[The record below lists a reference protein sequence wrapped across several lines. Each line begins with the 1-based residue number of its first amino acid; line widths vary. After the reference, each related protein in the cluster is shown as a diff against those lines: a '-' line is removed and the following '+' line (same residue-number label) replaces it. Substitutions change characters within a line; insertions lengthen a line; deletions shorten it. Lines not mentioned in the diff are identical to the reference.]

1 MTTMM
6 DRRQW
11 IEKAG
16 FSGAALASVPFHII
30 ESDRSEPTA
39 ERAWRIAH
47 FTDPHL
53 HEGKDA
59 AAWTRS
65 CLQVLH
71 SMDDQPDVIFNG
83 GDAINDALNQEEEDV
98 LSQWEIWNEIRD
110 EEISLPLVHCI
121 GNHDVWGLPE
131 ASNDPRYAKNWAV
144 KELGLSNRYYD
155 FEQNGWHFI
164 VLDSTQT
171 REDGSWYTA
180 RLDEEQFHWLE
191 RQLDEIDSSR
201 PIFIFSHI
209 PIVSAASFF
218 DGKNE
223 ETGDWIIP
231 GQWVHIDARR
241 IVELFHKHENVKVCI
256 SGHLHL
262 LDKVVY
268 NDITYY
274 CNGAVSGNWWKG
286 SYHQTPP
293 GFALINLYKDGT
305 FDRDYV
311 AYGWED

>member
-1 MTTMM
+1 MM

-11 IEKAG
+11 LERVG
-16 FSGAALASVPFHII
+16 FSGAALATTPFRVLN
-30 ESDRSEPTA
+30 SDRSEPTA
-39 ERAWRIAH
+39 KRVWRIAH

-53 HEGKDA
+53 QKGMNA

-65 CLQVLH
+65 CLQVIH
-71 SMDDQPDVIFNG
+71 SLEDQPDVIFNG
-83 GDAINDALNQEEEDV
+83 GDTINDALNQDEESV
-98 LSQWEIWNEIRD
+98 SNQWEIWNEIRD

-131 ASNDPRYAKNWAV
+131 AKTDPRYGKEWAV
-144 KELGLSNRYYD
+144 EQLDLPNRYYD

-164 VLDSTQT
+164 VLDSTHPQ
-171 REDGSWYTA
+171 EDGSWYTA
-180 RLDEEQFHWLE
+180 RLDEEQFQWLE
-191 RQLDEIDSSR
+191 RRLSEIDSSR

-218 DGKNE
+218 DGNNE
-223 ETGDWIIP
+223 KTGDWVIP

-241 IVELFHKHENVKVCI
+241 IVELFHEHDNVKVSI

-268 NDITYY
+268 NEVTYY
-274 CNGAVSGNWWKG
+274 CDGAVCGNWWEG

-293 GFALINLYKDGT
+293 GFALINLYEDGT
-305 FDRDYV
+305 FDREYV
-311 AYGWED
+311 TYGWED